1 MKRGRPKEVPTE
13 PFTKPAKFTREFTD
27 KDGHRSVWTYDL
39 DKSPNGPISVEIFY
53 PKGAKEEDEFDPT
66 SDKIKKTKRMYYNEK
81 NGKLVAYTRAKELGI
96 IK

>member
-1 MKRGRPKEVPTE
+1 MKRGRPKEAHVEPTQA
-13 PFTKPAKFTREFTD
+13 PSKFTREFTD

-39 DKSPNGPISVEIFY
+39 NKSPNGPISVEVFY
-53 PKGAKEEDEFDPT
+53 PKGAKEEFDPT

>member
-1 MKRGRPKEVPTE
+1 MKRGRPKEVHFEPTE
-13 PFTKPAKFTREFTD
+13 SPVRFTREFTD
-27 KDGHRSVWTYDL
+27 KDGHCSVWTYDL
-39 DKSPNGPISVEIFY
+39 NKSSNGPISVEIFY

-66 SDKIKKTKRMYYNEK
+66 SENIKKTKRMYYNEK

>member
-13 PFTKPAKFTREFTD
+13 LFTKPTKFTREFTD
-27 KDGHRSVWTYDL
+27 KDGSKSVWKYD
-39 DKSPNGPISVEIFY
+39 DSVTGRGPISVEIIY
-53 PKGAKEEDEFDPT
+53 PKGVDEKDEFDPT
-66 SDKIKKTKRMYYNEK
+66 SSKIKKTKRMYYNEK